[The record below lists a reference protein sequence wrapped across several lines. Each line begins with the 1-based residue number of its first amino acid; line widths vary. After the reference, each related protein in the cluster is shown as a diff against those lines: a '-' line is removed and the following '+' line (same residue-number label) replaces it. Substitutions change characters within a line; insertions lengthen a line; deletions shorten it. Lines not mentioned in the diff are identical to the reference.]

1 MVRVHPHPQI
11 WPCRLVWSRT
21 LPSQGRDP
29 GSNPGEATKIFQIDL
44 DNSDFF
50 VIFVLLKFIENKN
63 NKMGYT
69 QGSHKVVCE
78 FKGTH
83 IVKEIYPHL

>member
-1 MVRVHPHPQI
+1 
-11 WPCRLVWSRT
+11 
-21 LPSQGRDP
+21 
-29 GSNPGEATKIFQIDL
+29 L